1 MTARL
6 SRPAILL
13 MLGTLLT
20 ACFLA
25 SLLNGTVAIPLDG
38 LLRLPFS
45 HPGNDQEALWQIV
58 ISDLRLPRALL
69 AILAG
74 SAMAAAGTLM
84 QSLFRNP
91 LAEPGLTGVT
101 SGAALGSAIVLAL
114 GQTGWLIWPSAFSG
128 ALLVS
133 VLTWLLGR
141 RSSGQAS
148 LLLAG
153 IAINAICA
161 ALIGL
166 ITTFASDHQLRNLM
180 HWNIGSLGDADW
192 ASLRWIA
199 PLTALL
205 LVLSWKEW
213 RALNALLL
221 GEREARHLGFRLP
234 VLRRRIFVY
243 TALLVAPVTAICGT
257 IGFIGLIAPHLARML
272 LGAEHR
278 WLLPGAMLTG
288 ATLLLIADWLARII
302 LPNAELPVGLITS
315 LLGGPFFLWLL
326 AKGKT

>member
-13 MLGTLLT
+13 ILGILLT
-20 ACFLA
+20 VGLLL
-25 SLLNGTVAIPLDG
+25 SLLNGAVPVPLNG
-38 LLRLPFS
+38 LLQMPFS
-45 HPGNDQEALWQIV
+45 QPGNDQEALWRIV
-58 ISDLRLPRALL
+58 ITDLRLPRAVLALL
-69 AILAG
+69 AGA
-74 SAMAAAGTLM
+74 AMAVAGTLM

-114 GQTGWLIWPSAFSG
+114 GNTGWLIWPSAFSG

-180 HWNIGSLGDADW
+180 HWNIGSLSDADW
-192 ASLRWIA
+192 ASLRWIG
-199 PLTALL
+199 PLTVLL
-205 LVLSWKEW
+205 IALSWKEW
-213 RALNALLL
+213 RVLNALLL
-221 GEREARHLGFRLP
+221 GEREAHHLGFSLP
-234 VLRRRIFVY
+234 ALRRRIFIY

-288 ATLLLIADWLARII
+288 ATLLVLADWLARII
-302 LPNAELPVGLITS
+302 LPSAELPVGLITS

-326 AKGKT
+326 ARGKY